1 MIANTKLKC
10 VILCSSLVFRK
21 WQAES
26 LRLMLKTNL
35 VEIVLF
41 VCEDKETQ
49 EETFLQKIV
58 SYLKQNIIYKLY
70 TRFFVRFRSLE
81 TEDMSNDFQKVD
93 FIKCKTIK
101 KGKYSEY
108 FRDED
113 IAKIKSFQ
121 PDFIIRFG
129 YNIIKGE
136 ILNIAKYGVW
146 SYHHSD
152 EKYYRGGPP
161 AFWEIF
167 RNDPIT
173 GAILQKLNEKID
185 GGVVLKKGYFKTIN
199 HSWRETFDTIYFES
213 SRWLAQVCI
222 DISIGNSSYF
232 DNAASSSSA
241 KMNTYP
247 NNIEACR
254 FILKLLKNKII
265 FHFNDLFKAEK
276 WTIAYS
282 PQTYSSLIKTGL
294 KDYQILPLECK
305 QKEEYFADP
314 SGFYYNKKYHIIAE
328 YYSYKNKK
336 ASLVHFSY
344 PSLFE
349 GCENKIEISNNSHL
363 SFPYIFFYQGKVF
376 MMPESSNANSVW
388 LYEYDGKQFVQKH
401 CIINEPLVDAVL
413 FHYNSKWWIMA
424 TRKDSL
430 TNVNLFIYHSKD
442 LLGEY
447 TPHINNPVKS
457 DIRSTRSAGTPFII
471 NNILYRPAQNCS
483 KTYGGSI
490 VINRI
495 NTLSEDKFVEENIA
509 EIFSPDKSFNKGIHT
524 LNPFEENLI
533 FDMKKYVFSFNNFK
547 NKLALK
553 LRIH

>member
-1 MIANTKLKC
+1 MNYRIKLKC
-10 VILCSSLVFRK
+10 VILCSSLVLRK
-21 WQAES
+21 WQVES

-41 VCEDKETQ
+41 VCEDNVTKE
-49 EETFLQKIV
+49 EVFFKKLIR
-58 SYLKQNIIYKLY
+58 YLRQNLVYKLY
-70 TRFFVRFRSLE
+70 TRLFVKFCSLE
-81 TEDMSNDFQKVD
+81 TEDVSNDFQDVA
-93 FIKCKTIK
+93 FIKCSTSK
-101 KGKYSEY
+101 KEKYSEY

-113 IAKIKSFQ
+113 IAKIKSYQ

-152 EKYYRGGPP
+152 EKNYRGGPP

-173 GAILQKLNEKID
+173 AAILQKLNENVD

-199 HSWRETFDTIYFES
+199 HSWKETFDTVYFES

-222 DISIGNSSYF
+222 DISTENSSYF
-232 DNAASSSSA
+232 DNLASNSSA

-254 FILKLLKNKII
+254 FLLKLFMNKII

-276 WTIAYS
+276 WMLAYTS
-282 PQTYSSLIKTGL
+282 HTYSSLML
-294 KDYQILPLECK
+294 KGIEEHQLFHMPCNK
-305 QKEEYFADP
+305 NEEYYADP
-314 SGFYYNKKYHIIAE
+314 SGFYYNKEYHIIAE
-328 YYSYKNKK
+328 YYSYKNEI
-336 ASLVHFSY
+336 ASLVHYSY
-344 PSLFE
+344 PSLYE
-349 GCENKIEISNNSHL
+349 SHSNKIEITNDIHL
-363 SFPYIFFYQGKVF
+363 SFPYVFFHQGKVF
-376 MMPESSNANSVW
+376 MMPESSNASSLW
-388 LYEYDGKQFVQKH
+388 LYEYDGKQFVKKH

-413 FHYNSKWWIMA
+413 FNYNSKWWIMA
-424 TRKDSL
+424 ARKDSL
-430 TNVNLFIYHSKD
+430 TNVNLFIYHSED

-447 TPHINNPVKS
+447 IHHRNNPVKS
-457 DIRSTRSAGTPFII
+457 DIRSSRSAGTPFII

-495 NTLSEDKFVEENIA
+495 KMLSEDKFVEENVV
-509 EIFSPDKSFNKGIHT
+509 EFFSPDKLFNKGIHT
-524 LNPFEENLI
+524 LNNFENYLI
-533 FDMKKYVFSFNNFK
+533 FDVKKYVFSFYNFK